1 MAFGFLK
8 NLFPKKSYLG
18 VDIGTTSIKFVEVKK
33 TDGQSELL
41 NYGDLE
47 SYGHLERPNNAIQTS
62 TLKML
67 DRETAELLK
76 ILLKNSEVKSTDVFA
91 SIPSFSS
98 FVTLLEMP
106 MMSEKDTSQAMQFQA
121 KQYIPLPVSAVTIDW
136 IKVGERQDAQGNLNQ
151 QILLVSVP
159 NEQIEKY
166 KNIFK
171 NAGLNLAA
179 LEIEGLSSARSL
191 TSGINKNAIIVDI
204 GARSTSIFVAQN
216 GFLKF
221 SGQTDF
227 AGGSLTQTLAAGL
240 NIRVRRA
247 EDLKKQKGLKGT
259 GGEYELSTLMLPI
272 LDVIIRE
279 VRRAM
284 NNYQQTSNGKIEQMI
299 ISGGGANL
307 LGITN
312 YFQEELGIPTMKAN
326 PFSQVKYSPEL
337 EPFVAEL
344 GPQFAVAIGLGMRTI
359 NLN

>member
-1 MAFGFLK
+1 MAFRFLK
-8 NLFPKKSYLG
+8 NLFSEKSYLG

-33 TDGQSELL
+33 SNGEPELL
-41 NYGDLE
+41 NYGNLE
-47 SYGHLERPNNAIQTS
+47 SNGHLERPNNAIQTS

-76 ILLKNSEVKSTDVFA
+76 ILLKNSDVKSTDVFA

-98 FVTLLEMP
+98 FATLLEMP
-106 MMSEKDTSQAMQFQA
+106 VMSVKDTSQAMQFQA

-136 IKVGERQDAQGNLNQ
+136 IKVGERQDAQGNKNQ

-171 NAGLNLAA
+171 IAGLNLAA
-179 LEIEGLSSARSL
+179 LEIEGLSTARSL
-191 TSGINKNAIIVDI
+191 TYGMTKNILIVDI
-204 GARSTSIFVAQN
+204 GARSTSIFIAQN
-216 GFLKF
+216 GLLKF

-247 EDLKKQKGLKGT
+247 EDLKRQKGLRGT
-259 GGEYELSTLMLPI
+259 GGEYELSTLMLPV
-272 LDVIIRE
+272 LDVIISE
-279 VRRAM
+279 VRKEI
-284 NNYQQTSNGKIEQMI
+284 NNYEQTPGGKIEQVI

-307 LGITN
+307 LGIVN
-312 YFQEELGIPTMKAN
+312 YFQEELGIPTAKAN
-326 PFSQVKYSPEL
+326 PFSQVKYSPKLEL
-337 EPFVAEL
+337 LVSEL
-344 GPQFAVAIGLGMRTI
+344 GPQFSVAIGLGMRI
-359 NLN
+359 NNLN